1 MDESSTPTV
10 ITAIADSDFEGF
22 VASTLFSQGWS
33 VAFRA
38 LNFESLVEYLKKN
51 ESSKSILIYSPDLLG
66 ISQDALNSLKPLL
79 QRILGFNPASGA
91 NNNFS
96 DIFDRPKGPLD
107 LLEAIR
113 GNIRSPMVHSPLT
126 QKPKSKR
133 AAVIAYG
140 SLGNG
145 TGCTTVAMNFA
156 FELAHLERK
165 VLLIDANSTAP
176 AIAILT
182 NQRNLNSSH
191 SWKLMGQNIFG
202 TEVTQENIEGLL
214 MDLTQAVQDFDYIII
229 DLGLMSDL
237 SNILIDR
244 RWSSQIAKW
253 CCNCADQLIVVTG
266 PGILSEQ
273 RLRKFVF
280 ALAKISIAA
289 KIGYIFNGKK
299 KNKKGDSEEE
309 MFMAT
314 VTPLRPAC
322 LYILPSDS
330 RGTDQAQIEQKP
342 LGEVNERGSLRKA
355 IANISSELVG

>member
-38 LNFESLVEYLKKN
+38 LNFESLVEYIKVN
-51 ESSKSILIYSPDLLG
+51 ERSKSILIYSPDLPG

-79 QRILGFNPASGA
+79 QRVLGFSSASGE
-91 NNNFS
+91 NNNLV
-96 DIFDRPKGPLD
+96 DIFVRPKGPLD

-113 GNIRSPMVHSPLT
+113 GNIRSPMVHSPHT

-133 AAVIAYG
+133 AVVIAYG
-140 SLGNG
+140 SLGNA
-145 TGCTTVAMNFA
+145 TGCTTVAMNCA
-156 FELAHLERK
+156 FELAHLEKK

-176 AIAILT
+176 AIAILS
-182 NQRNLNSSH
+182 NQRNLNSAH
-191 SWKLMGQNIFG
+191 SWKSIGQNIFG
-202 TEVTQENIEGLL
+202 AEVTQENIEGVQV
-214 MDLTQAVQDFDYIII
+214 DLTQALQDFDYIIV

-244 RWSSQIAKW
+244 RWSSQIAIW
-253 CCNCADQLIVVTG
+253 CCNCADQIIVVTG
-266 PGILSEQ
+266 PGILPEQ
-273 RLRKFVF
+273 RLRKFV
-280 ALAKISIAA
+280 LSLSKISIGAQ
-289 KIGYIFNGKK
+289 IGYVFNGRN
-299 KNKKGDSEEE
+299 KNKRGDLEEE

-330 RGTDQAQIEQKP
+330 RAVNQAQTEQKP

-355 IANISSELVG
+355 IAHISSELVG

>member
-38 LNFESLVEYLKKN
+38 LNFESLVEYIKLN
-51 ESSKSILIYSPDLLG
+51 DCSKSVLIYSPDLLG
-66 ISQDALNSLKPLL
+66 ISQDALNSLTPLL
-79 QRILGFNPASGA
+79 LRILGFSPASGE
-91 NNNFS
+91 NNDLS
-96 DIFDRPKGPLD
+96 DIFERPKGPLD

-113 GNIRSPMVHSPLT
+113 GNIRSPMVHSLQR

-133 AAVIAYG
+133 AVVIAYG

-145 TGCTTVAMNFA
+145 TGCTTVAMNCA
-156 FELAHLERK
+156 FELAHLEKK
-165 VLLIDANSTAP
+165 VLLIDANSTVP
-176 AIAILT
+176 AIAILS

-202 TEVTQENIEGLL
+202 AEVTQENIEGVQI
-214 MDLTQAVQDFDYIII
+214 DLIQAVQDFDYIIV
-229 DLGLMSDL
+229 DLGVMSDL

-266 PGILSEQ
+266 PGILPEQ
-273 RLRKFVF
+273 KLRKFVSS
-280 ALAKISIAA
+280 LAKISIAA
-289 KIGYIFNGKK
+289 QIGYVLNGRK
-299 KNKKGDSEEE
+299 KNKKGDLEEE
-309 MFMAT
+309 IFMAT
-314 VTPLRPAC
+314 VTPLRPTC

-330 RGTDQAQIEQKP
+330 RGVDQAQSEQKP

-355 IANISSELVG
+355 IAHISSELVG